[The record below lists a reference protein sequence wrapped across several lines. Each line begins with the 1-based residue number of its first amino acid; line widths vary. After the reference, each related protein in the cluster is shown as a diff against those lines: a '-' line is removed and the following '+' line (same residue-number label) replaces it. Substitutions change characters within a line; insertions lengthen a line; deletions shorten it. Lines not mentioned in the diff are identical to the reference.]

1 MYVNERER
9 ERERET
15 WFDLDE
21 AEVNELS

>member
-1 MYVNERER
+1 MYVNKRER
-9 ERERET
+9 EGET